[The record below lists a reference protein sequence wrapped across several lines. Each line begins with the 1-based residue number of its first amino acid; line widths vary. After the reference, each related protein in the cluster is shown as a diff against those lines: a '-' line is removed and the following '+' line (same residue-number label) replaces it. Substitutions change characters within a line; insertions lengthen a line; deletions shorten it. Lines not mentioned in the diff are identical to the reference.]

1 VVVRAAVLAAA
12 LSTLVASVL
21 AAGCGGESTATAA
34 PLSAA
39 QWRSQANRICARYGR
54 QIRRFPQPKA
64 ESDIAEFIAGVA
76 PLWRRQANAL
86 RALRPPAELA
96 DRATTYV
103 INLDYLAKWLVEL
116 HVARQRNDG
125 GRSGAAVNKIRDSAR
140 SAKGWA
146 ERLRLRAC
154 ARERIP

>member
-1 VVVRAAVLAAA
+1 MVVRAAVLAAA
-12 LSTLVASVL
+12 LSTFVVSVL

-34 PLSAA
+34 PLSPA
-39 QWRSQANRICARYGR
+39 QWRGQANRICARYSR
-54 QIRRFPQPKA
+54 QIQRFPQPKS

-76 PLWRRQANAL
+76 PLWRRQSDAL
-86 RALRPPAELA
+86 RTLRPPAELA
-96 DRATTYV
+96 GPATTYV

-125 GRSGAAVNKIRDSAR
+125 ARSGAAVNKIQDSAQ

-154 ARERIP
+154 ARQRIP